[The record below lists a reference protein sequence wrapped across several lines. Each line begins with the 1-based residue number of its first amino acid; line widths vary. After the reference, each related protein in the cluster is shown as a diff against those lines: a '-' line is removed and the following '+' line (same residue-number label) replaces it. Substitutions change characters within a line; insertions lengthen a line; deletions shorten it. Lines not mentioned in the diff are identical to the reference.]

1 MSPLAKIGGLV
12 GKVKALPGKIVAKI
26 TGKKAN
32 NAPEG
37 KMSAQ
42 EKLGAVGKV
51 KNVKEQ
57 KQAWMDLILSKEFDK
72 ILDDVFSE
80 CCAMNDD
87 GVAGPEDNSLDAG
100 ELTVAME
107 KLYMKLDNLMGGGGK
122 LPIVKIP
129 VADILSKYDEDNDG
143 ALDRKEFQGFA
154 KTYFSR
160 LEWPKWKVVVRGFI
174 KGSIFYFL
182 NELVISPFVEAT
194 VGVMMPIIMA
204 KAQEEMKKLMGEQAA
219 AARFAMKKK
228 LAGMKPGGND
238 ADGDGIPD
246 ELEDLMR
253 QERWAKRM
261 KTASEMA
268 TFGSGFAA
276 GALAGL
282 PVIG

>member
-122 LPIVKIP
+122 LPIV
-129 VADILSKYDEDNDG
+129 
-143 ALDRKEFQGFA
+143 
-154 KTYFSR
+154 
-160 LEWPKWKVVVRGFI
+160 
-174 KGSIFYFL
+174 
-182 NELVISPFVEAT
+182 
-194 VGVMMPIIMA
+194 
-204 KAQEEMKKLMGEQAA
+204 
-219 AARFAMKKK
+219 
-228 LAGMKPGGND
+228 
-238 ADGDGIPD
+238 
-246 ELEDLMR
+246 
-253 QERWAKRM
+253 
-261 KTASEMA
+261 
-268 TFGSGFAA
+268 
-276 GALAGL
+276 
-282 PVIG
+282 